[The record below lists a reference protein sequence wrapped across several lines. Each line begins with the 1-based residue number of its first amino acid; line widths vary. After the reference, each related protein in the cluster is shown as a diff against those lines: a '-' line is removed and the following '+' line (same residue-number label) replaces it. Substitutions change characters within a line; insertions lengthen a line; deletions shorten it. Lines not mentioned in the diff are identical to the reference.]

1 MNHICKRKSGYLFL
15 QLILFSANTIICQTH
30 WETIIYSDVYWR
42 YFVGVSYPPENW
54 NEIGF
59 DDSSWQLGQGGFG
72 YGDGDDRT
80 TIPTTNSVFFRTTFQ
95 VNQLDNFLSLVLH
108 GDYDDGFV
116 AYVNGKEIARS
127 TNMGPSGSVV
137 TFNTTASIDHEAKMY
152 QGGIPEK
159 YILNDLHLDETLLDG
174 ENVLAIEVHN
184 VDINSSDMSSIFFL
198 SVELPVDISIYGN
211 TPNWF
216 SVPLK
221 FTHSHL
227 PIVVINTHGQQI
239 GSDQKITAHMG
250 IIHNEFGGL
259 NNITD
264 DYNHYNGH
272 IGFEIRG
279 SSTQYFP
286 KKQYAV
292 ETRDSLGENNNVSL
306 FGMPVENDWIFNAP
320 YTDKSLMRNVI
331 IYKMARDAGR
341 YASRTQYFELVLN
354 GEYNGVY
361 VMLEKIKRDK
371 NRVNISKLNPNEIS
385 GDDIT
390 GGYIIK
396 IDKWDGENLGGWYSD
411 LIEYSNNRKE
421 GFYQY
426 HYPKPD
432 DINNQQKEYIQD
444 YINNFEKLMKS
455 NEYSDPL
462 TGFPSIIHWD
472 SFIDFF
478 IMQEITKNIDGYRL
492 STYLQKDKDSDG
504 GRLVAGPIWD
514 FNLGFGNA
522 NYDEGWDTNGWI
534 IDLTEHIHG
543 EYDWINPFWW
553 CLIWSDPAFHS
564 ALKKRWLELREST
577 LSDHY
582 VSSMIDS
589 LYDHIGVA
597 AKRNFDKWPALGTY
611 VWPNYFVGDT
621 HEDEVEYLREWI
633 MKRMKWMD
641 SDLSGPQCSMCLIPE
656 QFGLNNIF
664 PNPFNNFTSIQFS
677 LPIGTY
683 VKFDIYNSNGE
694 HIREIYNTYQRPG
707 LHSLNWNGKNKYGR
721 SVSSGIYF
729 ISLQVNNFEY
739 NYDKPLHQKVKPLH
753 NEVKA
758 VTFIK

>member
-1 MNHICKRKSGYLFL
+1 MHHIFLRNFGYLFL
-15 QLILFSANTIICQTH
+15 QLILFSTNTALSQTH
-30 WETIIYSDVYWR
+30 WETIIYSDAYWR
-42 YFVGVSYPPENW
+42 YFVGFSYPPENW

-59 DDSSWQLGQGGFG
+59 DDSNWQLGQGGFG

-95 VNQLDNFLSLVLH
+95 VNHLDDFLSLVLH

-116 AYVNGKEIARS
+116 AFINGKEIARS

-137 TFNTTASIDHEAKMY
+137 TFNTTASVDHEAKMY
-152 QGGIPEK
+152 QGGFPEK
-159 YILNDLHLDETLLDG
+159 YILNDLHLDETLLNG

-198 SVELPVDISIYGN
+198 SVELPDDISIYGN

-227 PIVVINTHGQQI
+227 PIVVINTNGQEI

-272 IGFEIRG
+272 IGLEIRG

-306 FGMPVENDWIFNAP
+306 FGMPIENDWIFNAP

-432 DINNQQKEYIQD
+432 DINYQQKEYIQD

-455 NEYSDPL
+455 NEYSDPI

-492 STYLQKDKDSDG
+492 STYLHKDKDSDG
-504 GRLVAGPIWD
+504 GEAG
-514 FNLGFGNA
+514 
-522 NYDEGWDTNGWI
+522 
-534 IDLTEHIHG
+534 
-543 EYDWINPFWW
+543 
-553 CLIWSDPAFHS
+553 
-564 ALKKRWLELREST
+564 
-577 LSDHY
+577 
-582 VSSMIDS
+582 
-589 LYDHIGVA
+589 
-597 AKRNFDKWPALGTY
+597 
-611 VWPNYFVGDT
+611 
-621 HEDEVEYLREWI
+621 
-633 MKRMKWMD
+633 
-641 SDLSGPQCSMCLIPE
+641 
-656 QFGLNNIF
+656 
-664 PNPFNNFTSIQFS
+664 
-677 LPIGTY
+677 
-683 VKFDIYNSNGE
+683 SNGAAIRGGE
-694 HIREIYNTYQRPG
+694 GIQGANVHIINNGTIRGGYQ
-707 LHSLNWNGKNKYGR
+707 WN
-721 SVSSGIYF
+721 SEVS
-729 ISLQVNNFEY
+729 
-739 NYDKPLHQKVKPLH
+739 
-753 NEVKA
+753 
-758 VTFIK
+758 